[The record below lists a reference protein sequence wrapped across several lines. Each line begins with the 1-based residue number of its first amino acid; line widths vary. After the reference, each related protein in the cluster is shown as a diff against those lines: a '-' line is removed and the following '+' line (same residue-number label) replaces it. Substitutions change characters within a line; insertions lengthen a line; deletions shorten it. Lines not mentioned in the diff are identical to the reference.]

1 MMKKYLKYI
10 GIGLA
15 VFLIVAQFFPI
26 DKTNPPAD
34 MTKDFISMTNPSAQ
48 IAEHIKVACYD
59 CHSHHTKYPWYTD
72 VAPIS
77 WWIKGHMDNGVK
89 HLNFSKW
96 GEYSQK
102 KKDHKLDECID
113 FVEKNWMPLLT
124 YKIAHP
130 ESKLTDDE
138 RADLI
143 LFFKSLKGK

>member
-1 MMKKYLKYI
+1 MKKNLKYI
-10 GIGLA
+10 GIALV

-34 MTKDFISMTNPSAQ
+34 MSKDFIAMTIPSDQ
-48 IAEHIKVACYD
+48 IEKNIKVACYD

-72 VAPIS
+72 VAPVS
-77 WWIKGHMDNGVK
+77 WWVKGHINNGIK

-96 GEYSQK
+96 GDYTQG

-124 YKIAHP
+124 YKVAHP
-130 ESKLTDDE
+130 ESKLSDKE

-143 LFFKSLKGK
+143 LFFKGLKGK

>member
-1 MMKKYLKYI
+1 MKKYLKYI
-10 GIGLA
+10 GIALV

-34 MTKDFISMTNPSAQ
+34 MTKDFISMTNPPDQ
-48 IAEHIKVACYD
+48 IVEHIKVACYD

-72 VAPIS
+72 VAPVS
-77 WWIKGHMDNGVK
+77 WWIKGHMKNATK
-89 HLNFSKW
+89 HLNFSTW
-96 GEYSQK
+96 GDYSQK

-113 FVEKNWMPLLT
+113 FVEKNWMPLLI

-138 RADLI
+138 RANMI
-143 LFFKSLKGK
+143 TFFKSLKGK